1 MTKIPPFIKQTIV
14 SKGKVQP
21 LHELSSI
28 TLLNDYYCYLD
39 DKLMIIYMDK
49 GHVHTNGVTIT
60 KDESRL

>member
-1 MTKIPPFIKQTIV
+1 M